1 MSGTFSGPKYPV
13 PCHRQEGH
21 HERARLALHDRRR
34 SQVASKERY
43 VSRVVAVAVLTS
55 FLAPCKAMI
64 LSHSRP
70 AAYYYFPPLRLT
82 TQIRSCTTTIPEVHE
97 ATLSL
102 REVDYSGILQSA
114 RMVKVTRKTRVSFE
128 KPADDIVMDEL
139 FGGDESDGFEEA
151 SDLFVSL
158 MSLYSNS
165 SSTSRLNGSNL

>member
-1 MSGTFSGPKYPV
+1 
-13 PCHRQEGH
+13 
-21 HERARLALHDRRR
+21 
-34 SQVASKERY
+34 
-43 VSRVVAVAVLTS
+43 
-55 FLAPCKAMI
+55 MI

-82 TQIRSCTTTIPEVHE
+82 TQIRSCTTTIPEVHA

-139 FGGDESDGFEEA
+139 FVNWLGEGRVYAQQDGQPIESSESE
-151 SDLFVSL
+151 
-158 MSLYSNS
+158 
-165 SSTSRLNGSNL
+165 

>member
-1 MSGTFSGPKYPV
+1 LQSDDPLSQSSRCLLLFS
-13 PCHRQEGH
+13 
-21 HERARLALHDRRR
+21 
-34 SQVASKERY
+34 S
-43 VSRVVAVAVLTS
+43 
-55 FLAPCKAMI
+55 
-64 LSHSRP
+64 
-70 AAYYYFPPLRLT
+70 LT
-82 TQIRSCTTTIPEVHE
+82 TYDTDPFLYYSIPEVHE